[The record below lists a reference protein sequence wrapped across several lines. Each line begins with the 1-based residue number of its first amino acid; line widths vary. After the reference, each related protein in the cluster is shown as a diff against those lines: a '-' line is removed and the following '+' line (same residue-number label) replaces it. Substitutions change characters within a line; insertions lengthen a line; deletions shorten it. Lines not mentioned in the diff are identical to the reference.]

1 MNLIDRFLRL
11 LYDRGPAPRRVHRRR
26 KGEESTL
33 LEKKVKRVTIS
44 EEEAKKRIIDHVKLL
59 LSIHYDVDFALC
71 KADDKLLKLIVM
83 MAEELKAEERDIQ
96 EITTDLYLKYAEEC
110 FENIQYYLKW
120 HENNYTDFRK
130 TFEIMN
136 RAHRVMQ
143 RTQVSI
149 PDLGEII
156 KEMNVEINRLE
167 DDEEG
172 LKDEGFR
179 RFIKY
184 FGAMLGIEIT
194 TITGFVY
201 QSSLPTV
208 GKAYGMF
215 TGIFLAGYITYYVFG
230 FLYKRCIIT
239 GAKKVL
245 KKYKIK
251 GD

>member
-1 MNLIDRFLRL
+1 MGIFEKL
-11 LYDRGPAPRRVHRRR
+11 LKLFYDRGPAPRRLHRRR
-26 KGEESTL
+26 EESTL
-33 LEKKVKRVTIS
+33 LEMKVKRVTIS
-44 EEEAKKRIIDHVKLL
+44 EEEAKKRTTEFVKLL
-59 LSIHYDVDFALC
+59 LSIHYDLNFALC
-71 KADDKLLKLIVM
+71 KADDKLLKLIIM
-83 MAEELKAEERDIQ
+83 MIEEQKAEERDIQ
-96 EITTDLYLKYAEEC
+96 EVITNLYHKYAEEC
-110 FENIQYYLKW
+110 FENIQYYLRW
-120 HENNYTDFRK
+120 HENSFTDFRE

-136 RAHRVMQ
+136 RAQRVIE

-149 PDLGEII
+149 PDLKEII